1 MIILQTLLALTQEEE
16 EEWCKIC
23 QPPPPPWTSS
33 TTIILGLWMS
43 YIITNNQ
50 VVQMFALNYPSQFQK
65 ITKTWNMFW
74 VP

>member
-1 MIILQTLLALTQEEE
+1 
-16 EEWCKIC
+16 
-23 QPPPPPWTSS
+23 
-33 TTIILGLWMS
+33 MS